1 MNRTIW
7 TVIALILLAGCTTA
21 GPKKI
26 SPTIVSTPKQAV
38 QTLVIPTETAFP
50 PTATLAPTWTPVPT
64 ATKPP
69 IPAKGYG
76 PTAFPPDIDPLT
88 GLQVSDPQLLNR
100 RPVVVKVENLPREHR
115 PQAGLSL
122 ADVVYEYYT
131 EEGTTRFAAVYYG
144 QDAERVGPIRSGRF
158 FDINVVQ
165 MYKGIFIFGS
175 AYTDV
180 WNRFVSSDFGNRL
193 ILENEF
199 SCPAVCRYDKTGQNI
214 LTANTKEVNGYL
226 VKAGINN
233 GRQNLDGTLFLP
245 GMAAGGQPAAQVYT
259 RFSGAIYNRW
269 DYDATSGRYVRFEE
283 TKNDINRVDEAY
295 AQLIDKLTGQPVAAD
310 NLITLC
316 IPHSYY
322 RKTAETEVVDIL
334 PLPASGAVTSCDGKN
349 YPGGSGPAYAA
360 RDGQIYTLT
369 WKRQLKTDL
378 ITLWNADGTQFAL
391 KPGQTWYEV
400 MGASSTIEIKGN
412 MWHFLFKIV
421 P

>member
-7 TVIALILLAGCTTA
+7 IVIALILLVGCSPAASKKTTQTPVA
-21 GPKKI
+21 
-26 SPTIVSTPKQAV
+26 TPKHVV
-38 QTLVIPTETAFP
+38 QTLALPTETALP

-64 ATKPP
+64 ATLAPTPGKS
-69 IPAKGYG
+69 YG
-76 PTAFPPDIDPLT
+76 PTAFPANVDPLT
-88 GLQVSDPQLLNR
+88 GLQVSDPQLLIR

-122 ADVVYEYYT
+122 ADNVYEYYT

-158 FDINVVQ
+158 FDVNVVQ

-180 WNRFVSSDFGNRL
+180 WNRFVRSDFGNRL
-193 ILENEF
+193 ILENGF

-214 LTANTKEVNGYL
+214 LTANTKEVNAYL

-233 GRQNLDGTLFLP
+233 SRQNLDGMLFHP
-245 GMAAGGQPAAQVYT
+245 TVPAGGQPAAQVFE

-269 DYDATSGRYVRFEE
+269 DFDSASGRYLRFSE

-295 AQLIDKLTGQPVAAD
+295 AQLTDKLTGQPVAAD
-310 NLITLC
+310 NLVTLC

-322 RKTAETEVVDIL
+322 KKTAETEVVDIL
-334 PLPASGAVTSCDGKN
+334 PLPASGTVTSCDGKT
-349 YPGGSGPAYAA
+349 YAGGTGPAYAA

-369 WKRQLKTDL
+369 WKRKLPTDL
-378 ITLWNADGTQFAL
+378 ITLWNADGTQFTL

-400 MGASSTIEIKGN
+400 MGASSTVEVKGN